1 MKGAWEMR
9 ESHTSRKAQ
18 NKSRKED
25 EIKEVNVGQRK
36 STLVKHAQQ
45 LFRRS
50 RSSVGKLSKPTRT
63 NDTQKEAK
71 KRKSTQVNASNASQ
85 RRSTQV
91 NASQR
96 MSTDVKENLERE
108 DERGRKEG
116 TLGSTWQS
124 TRTMKMEG
132 KQNERQCN
140 NQSRKGKGH

>member
-1 MKGAWEMR
+1 MRDER

-71 KRKSTQVNASNASQ
+71 KRKSTQVNAGQ
-85 RRSTQV
+85 RK
-91 NASQR
+91 
-96 MSTDVKENLERE
+96 STDVYGCQGESR
-108 DERGRKEG
+108 
-116 TLGSTWQS
+116 
-124 TRTMKMEG
+124 TR
-132 KQNERQCN
+132 R
-140 NQSRKGKGH
+140 